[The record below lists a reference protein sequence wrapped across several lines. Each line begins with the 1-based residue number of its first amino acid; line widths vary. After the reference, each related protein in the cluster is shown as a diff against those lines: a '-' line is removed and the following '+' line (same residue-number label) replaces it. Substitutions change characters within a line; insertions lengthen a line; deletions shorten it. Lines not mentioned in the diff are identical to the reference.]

1 MGVVYVLITVAAA
14 AALVVLAYVYRRP
27 QRGLLLLALLTPLNG
42 LLDIAPVPGIASAWK
57 EGLLAFTL
65 ICALN
70 RRLRPSQRP
79 GPPIHLPWWPAAAVL
94 VAFGVTSALFV
105 YGPIGLYGVKVTF
118 FYLFVIIGLWLTPF
132 DDGDRDNL
140 VSIIMGMAAFT
151 TLVGIGQ
158 QIVGPAALV
167 QFGYEYG
174 NQVRSSGSIFRTF
187 STFNQPFGFGLFLM
201 MALLVGGA
209 VALSD
214 LGRLRNRLFLLA
226 WPVMAVT
233 MASSVVRA
241 AILGLVIG
249 VIWLAVI
256 RFRALIPLLAALA
269 GLAVVSVALLPSGV
283 TKVFFSS
290 SSLNQRSTGWGDI
303 IDSILVHPLGRG
315 LGSSGSAADAMSS
328 AQGELTQTVSAGAG
342 GTVQGMSA
350 NYQPD
355 NYYVKM
361 LLELGPIG
369 LWLFLAM
376 IATVLLW
383 CTRASRALP
392 DPDGAFALGV
402 GASIVAA
409 MAASLVATYF
419 EIFPMD
425 LFFWLLIG
433 GVGCATA
440 QHDSR
445 TERLHFD
452 PGEVEYRPTS
462 ANS

>member
-1 MGVVYVLITVAAA
+1 VGVLYVLIAVAAA
-14 AALVVLAYVYRRP
+14 VAVFVLSFVYQRP

-65 ICALN
+65 VCALN

-79 GPPIHLPWWPAAAVL
+79 GPPLHMPWWPAVAVL
-94 VAFGVTSALFV
+94 VAFGVASALFV

-118 FYLFVIIGLWLTPF
+118 FYLFVIVGLWLTPF
-132 DDGDRDNL
+132 DARDRDNL
-140 VSIIMGMAAFT
+140 VSVIMGMAAFT

-158 QIVGPAALV
+158 QIIGPAALV
-167 QFGYEYG
+167 ELGYEFG
-174 NQVRSSGSIFRTF
+174 NQVRTSGAIFRTF

-201 MALLVGGA
+201 MALLLGGA

-214 LGRLRNRLFLLA
+214 PGRLRSRLFLCA
-226 WPVMAVT
+226 WPIMAIT
-233 MASSVVRA
+233 MATTVVRA
-241 AILGLVIG
+241 AILGLAIG
-249 VIWLAVI
+249 VIWIAVI
-256 RFRALIPLLAALA
+256 RFRALLPMLAALA
-269 GLAVVSVALLPSGV
+269 GLAVVAVALLPSSV

-290 SSLNQRSTGWGDI
+290 SSLGQRSSGWGDI
-303 IDSILVHPLGRG
+303 IESILVHPLGRG
-315 LGSSGSAADAMSS
+315 LGSSGSAADAMSA

-376 IATVLLW
+376 IVTLLLW
-383 CTRASRALP
+383 CTRSSRALP

-425 LFFWLLIG
+425 FFFWLLIG

-452 PGEVEYRPTS
+452 PGEAEYRPTS
-462 ANS
+462 VNS